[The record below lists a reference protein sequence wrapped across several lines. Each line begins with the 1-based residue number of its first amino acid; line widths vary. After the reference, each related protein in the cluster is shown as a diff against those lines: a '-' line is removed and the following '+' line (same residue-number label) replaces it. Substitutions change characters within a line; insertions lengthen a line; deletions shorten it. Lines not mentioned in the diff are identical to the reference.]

1 MVSYLAMTA
10 FSIQLHSFNQKA
22 STSRAMGH
30 FIIFGIFW
38 GVFFTT
44 FQAQSSTPKQ
54 HRGFADMIQDCA
66 PALTAPKNENVKE
79 VSPENQ
85 VNYRYFKYL
94 YEKSNKGEDGP
105 LGLFSSHN
113 YEAAHTYTNHPEKT
127 AFTEYVE
134 ETLLELNIEKSAI
147 DISRE
152 MSRAY
157 SGIGWREHFKI
168 MQLPMEEIRKAD
180 KRKQKK
186 ITFTKRQKLV
196 QSYVPQLN
204 QLLKNLLKKFLA
216 DPYVPIEIF
225 FEQIYLRKDRHK
237 YPNDFE
243 AHRIILETMEEM
255 ELSLD
260 TQYVPKYLTESTEE
274 LDGTDKKDFDFHLKV
289 NGIDLAHLLN
299 TEHLR
304 ASQRDYLNTQKIIRQ
319 YLPKMDLFLRTLKQ
333 KFLTDPEVPIQVFM
347 KDTYLRPEKA
357 TSRIAQA
364 YIIIG
369 DTMKEIDLDIQHSLV
384 PEYYIGFTE
393 NIEAAANEDERFDFH
408 LKRNGI
414 DLEELQKIEKT
425 RVAQREFAKGQ
436 DIIIDNISKI
446 DLMLQLLKYKFLADH
461 EVPVQVFM
469 EETYLHYNRRTI
481 EEDQAYTIIKETMDE
496 VGLDIEPALVPEY
509 HTYLE
514 VESIENFNFRL
525 KKYNIDIGELQKAE
539 HTRVAQADYA
549 KRQDKI
555 KRDSPK

>member
-1 MVSYLAMTA
+1 
-10 FSIQLHSFNQKA
+10 
-22 STSRAMGH
+22 
-30 FIIFGIFW
+30 
-38 GVFFTT
+38 
-44 FQAQSSTPKQ
+44 
-54 HRGFADMIQDCA
+54 MIQDCA

-113 YEAAHTYTNHPEKT
+113 YE
-127 AFTEYVE
+127 
-134 ETLLELNIEKSAI
+134 
-147 DISRE
+147 
-152 MSRAY
+152 AY

-436 DIIIDNISKI
+436 SRSGFYGGNLSSLQQKNNRGRSSLYYYQRDNGRS
-446 DLMLQLLKYKFLADH
+446 
-461 EVPVQVFM
+461 
-469 EETYLHYNRRTI
+469 
-481 EEDQAYTIIKETMDE
+481 
-496 VGLDIEPALVPEY
+496 GLRY
-509 HTYLE
+509 
-514 VESIENFNFRL
+514 
-525 KKYNIDIGELQKAE
+525 
-539 HTRVAQADYA
+539 
-549 KRQDKI
+549 
-555 KRDSPK
+555 